1 MVPAGEASRRRY
13 RQQVAQENAVDERRW
28 WVTLVRLR
36 SFVAKSAP
44 QDDNRFG
51 LVDGVEENATRS
63 NATSVVRRDHSVA
76 KTLGATTARARRA
89 RGLTT

>member
-1 MVPAGEASRRRY
+1 VVPAGEASRRRY

-28 WVTLVRLR
+28 WVALVRLR

-51 LVDGVEENATRS
+51 LVGGVEENAS
-63 NATSVVRRDHSVA
+63 AATSRQSCDV
-76 KTLGATTARARRA
+76 TTPWQKR
-89 RGLTT
+89 